1 MSENSGKQISG
12 FRLIRGEWIFTGFL
26 LFFCALFTFVEW
38 NNGKLWTNDFRVYY
52 DATRDFFA
60 GNNPYVHSY
69 GLSTGYFKYPPF
81 TLYLFSPAVIIP
93 YWLAQFIHLT
103 LLAFSLIV
111 SMITIR
117 QLTDRFLSDSVKR
130 MPVGMLYLTFLAVA
144 IHLVR
149 ELHMGN
155 VNLMLLILFCLG
167 LRSFLNNKPFQIA
180 IFWSV
185 MLILK
190 PIMILVVLPLV
201 LHQGWKIII
210 WMAAFGVFFLLFPV
224 LHVGLNGNVALWKDW
239 FKAISAHGD
248 YLTSFNSIGTMV
260 KMATGFSASWA
271 VALFCLLGLLLLML
285 RDRLKSGTS
294 LQQVLIWSVVLA
306 AFVPNFF
313 VTDTEHFLLSLP
325 LIYLLLNALRENG
338 RWYHIVIFCLA
349 MLCFSFDSTDLLGK
363 ELSDI
368 VYNYGFLGIGNLLFI
383 IDFLLLRFQRSNGVS
398 MEK

>member
-1 MSENSGKQISG
+1 
-12 FRLIRGEWIFTGFL
+12 
-26 LFFCALFTFVEW
+26 
-38 NNGKLWTNDFRVYY
+38 
-52 DATRDFFA
+52 
-60 GNNPYVHSY
+60 
-69 GLSTGYFKYPPF
+69 
-81 TLYLFSPAVIIP
+81 LFSPAVIIP

-103 LLAFSLIV
+103 LLAVSLIV

-117 QLTDRFLSDSVKR
+117 QLTDRFLSVSGKR

-167 LRSFLNNKPFQIA
+167 LRSFLNNKPIQIA
-180 IFWSV
+180 IFWSL

-190 PIMILVVLPLV
+190 PIMILVVLPLL
-201 LHQGWKIII
+201 LHRGWKIIS

-224 LHVGLNGNVALWKDW
+224 IHVGLSGNIALWKDW

-271 VALFCLLGLLLLML
+271 VALLCLSVLLLLML

-294 LQQVLIWSVVLA
+294 IRQVLIWSVVLA

-383 IDFLLLRFQRSNGVS
+383 IDFLLLRFQRSSGVS